1 MSGRG
6 DTPVTGA
13 LVGSLS
19 PTRGSCHGGDGG
31 DRFLL
36 PSGSHPELKDQ
47 AVPHASVRGR
57 AQS

>member
-13 LVGSLS
+13 LVGSL
-19 PTRGSCHGGDGG
+19 
-31 DRFLL
+31 L

-47 AVPHASVRGR
+47 AVPDASVRGR